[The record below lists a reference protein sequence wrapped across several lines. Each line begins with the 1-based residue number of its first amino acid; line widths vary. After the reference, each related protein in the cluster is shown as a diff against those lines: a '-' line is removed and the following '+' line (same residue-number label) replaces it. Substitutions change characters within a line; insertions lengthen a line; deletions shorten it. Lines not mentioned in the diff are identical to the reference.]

1 MLSLAEERGHDIL
14 CSDDIPT
21 ARIMDTGYIQGWLYE
36 AMGIQAHMVLT
47 LPKAIWLVEKLTPQA
62 YFSVAGSTLGESQET
77 ILNARYLQNLLHLFW
92 DLINEIKREG
102 YRRFEDVWQSLVTH
116 LVLNKQLTS

>member
-1 MLSLAEERGHDIL
+1 MGGHGIL

>member
-1 MLSLAEERGHDIL
+1 
-14 CSDDIPT
+14 
-21 ARIMDTGYIQGWLYE
+21 MDTGYIQGWLYE
-36 AMGIQAHMVLT
+36 AMSIQAHMVLT

-62 YFSVAGSTLGESQET
+62 YFSVAGTTLGESQET

-92 DLINEIKREG
+92 DLIDEIKREG

>member
-1 MLSLAEERGHDIL
+1 MLSLAEERGHGIL

-36 AMGIQAHMVLT
+36 AMSIQAHMVLT